1 MSGESVLSGAYA
13 AYLAG
18 NLNLAQDKAL
28 KAWAAGGDEAAIFK
42 LISTIRADQV
52 RQAQAE
58 RQQKSVLAQRLG
70 NQIMAQ
76 QYIQALLA
84 EPRFQDPLRLER
96 HGKRITSQN
105 DEDGILAEIFRRIG
119 VVHKTFVEIGVGN
132 GLENN
137 TYALMQQGWRGTWV
151 DANQPKVAFIRE
163 HFAQT
168 IASGQL
174 EMVESLVNAE
184 NVNGLLGRHAGQPE
198 IDCLSIDIDGND
210 YHVWKAI
217 TAVNPR
223 VAVVEYNAKYPPPA
237 SLVQTYDPDY
247 TWAKERDGG
256 ASLGAMVKLG
266 AEKGYQ
272 LVGCNLTGVN
282 AFFVRRDLA
291 GDRFVQPATAEH
303 LYHPAR
309 YFLWEAGGFPIGGQ
323 GNMAP
328 KLEV

>member
-1 MSGESVLSGAYA
+1 MSGESVLGGAYA

-18 NLNLAQDKAL
+18 NLSLAQDKAL
-28 KAWAAGGDEAAIFK
+28 KAWAVGGNEEAIFK
-42 LISTIRADQV
+42 LVSTIRAELV

-76 QYIQALLA
+76 QFIQSLLA
-84 EPRFQDPLRLER
+84 EPRFQDLLRLER
-96 HGKRITSQN
+96 HGKRISSQN

-137 TYALMQQGWRGTWV
+137 TFALMQQGWRGTWV
-151 DANQPKVAFIRE
+151 DANQAKVAFIRE
-163 HFAQT
+163 HFAET
-168 IASGQL
+168 IATGQL

-184 NVNGLLGRHAGQPE
+184 NVNGLLASHAGHPE

-210 YHVWKAI
+210 YHIWKALS
-217 TAVNPR
+217 AVNPR

-237 SLVQTYDPDY
+237 SLVQRYDPAY

-256 ASLGAMVKLG
+256 ASLAALVKLG
-266 AEKGYQ
+266 EEKGYQ

-291 GDRFVQPATAEH
+291 EDRFASPATPEH